1 MAHSKKS
8 RKPGSIGVAK
18 SDKPKAKVQKNT
30 PKVKKTK
37 GNQPGSR
44 HSAGHTT
51 THQVTRSKQ
60 DPRVGS
66 KKKIDLTPVAKKTVN
81 KPLKPKFATPAQ
93 ELAALEADPR
103 FNMLLDKVDDGG
115 VLHGD
120 ELQFFEQSMARHK
133 ILCDLL
139 GISEEADDTE
149 TGSDEDDPFASL
161 DAIDINDFR

>member
-18 SDKPKAKVQKNT
+18 SDKPKARVAKNA
-30 PKVKKTK
+30 PKAKKPK

-44 HSAGHTT
+44 HSAGQTSIAP
-51 THQVTRSKQ
+51 VSRAKQ
-60 DPRVGS
+60 DPRLGS
-66 KKKIDLTPVAKKTVN
+66 KKKIDLTPVAKKTVT

-103 FNMLLDKVDDGG
+103 FNALLDKVDDGK
-115 VLHGD
+115 VLGGED
-120 ELQFFEQSMARHK
+120 LQFFEQSMARHK
-133 ILCDLL
+133 ILCELL
-139 GISEEADDTE
+139 GISDEPDDE
-149 TGSDEDDPFASL
+149 QDEDDPFASL